1 MIKFPEAL
9 TKDAEMELVK
19 KLPDKE
25 ARDTL
30 ICRNLRLVGF
40 IAKKYSYTKIDIED
54 LQSVGAIGLIKAVD
68 TYRSDKGTKLGTYA
82 ARCIENEILMYLRRN
97 GKALLEEVSLDE
109 PLNVDFDGNELKL
122 IDLLE
127 DVKSSLFK
135 QSTEEIDN
143 LFRVINLLSNKL
155 YDESF
160 RRFVTFLWM
169 MGGEKQHVVAKKLGL
184 SQSYISRIFKKIRN
198 QASDYEKSTKKA
210 DINAKIYF
218 FKDGDHLNLKLN
230 GDLIRVPLNEDAFL
244 KIAESIWKSGN

>member
-82 ARCIENEILMYLRRN
+82 ARCIENEILMYLRKN

-127 DVKSSLFK
+127 DV
-135 QSTEEIDN
+135 
-143 LFRVINLLSNKL
+143 
-155 YDESF
+155 
-160 RRFVTFLWM
+160 VTFLWM